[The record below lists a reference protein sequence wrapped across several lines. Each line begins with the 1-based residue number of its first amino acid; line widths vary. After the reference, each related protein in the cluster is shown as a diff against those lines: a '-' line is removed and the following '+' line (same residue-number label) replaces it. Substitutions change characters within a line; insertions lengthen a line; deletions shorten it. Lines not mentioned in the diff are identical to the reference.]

1 MTHYISNDPG
11 NESRS
16 FEGVTRAHQF
26 DHWLVGTREQPT
38 IRLLFFCLFLMGG
51 GMVSSE
57 KVG

>member
-11 NESRS
+11 DESRS

-38 IRLLFFCLFLMGG
+38 IRLLFAFDGRGL
-51 GMVSSE
+51 VSSE